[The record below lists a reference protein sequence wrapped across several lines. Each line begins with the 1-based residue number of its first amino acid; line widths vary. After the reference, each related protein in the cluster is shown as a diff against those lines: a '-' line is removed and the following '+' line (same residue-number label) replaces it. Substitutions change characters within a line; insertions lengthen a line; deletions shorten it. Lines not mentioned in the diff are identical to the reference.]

1 MACNLNSSQDFGV
14 SSHRVAAHPCAAA
27 PIRLIATPCRAQ
39 QDTRTTWRELASRD
53 ARGMPMPHQN
63 ARPRLIELLFLIV
76 VITLACAAQRAT
88 AASSSAINLT
98 DQPVVTGSGLAP
110 NILVAVD
117 NSGSMDFE
125 TLFPTDDGVLF
136 WDGYSRS
143 FWSNGGYVQNSNTG
157 YVYLFPNGYN
167 NCYGSNCTYRDRRI
181 YSAYLALPPIPA
193 FGFARDPEFNKAYF
207 NPATQYTPWV
217 NRDPSNPS
225 AAYYDPEIKSG
236 TIDLTQTKE
245 STANGE
251 KFDFQPGMVI
261 PAGTKYYH
269 TTQTTSSATY
279 YNICYNQWRGYA
291 YYATTTE
298 IYNRQCNYYGYTFY
312 AQKNIPTTSQSTG
325 FIADNSDHRV
335 SYATSY
341 GVAYFP
347 ATFYLKQSTPLPA
360 NFGWKTGAPKIQGQ
374 GPDGQSLYGYEIKPA
389 NFTSTAAYN
398 AAIQNFANWFTY
410 YRKRSLAIRG
420 GITRAFKQIGRVR
433 VGSCTIT
440 EAKNRLS
447 SMYNGSSYLT
457 MTSLPAVGDE
467 SGGVRRDFYESI
479 YGLDFSQALG
489 TPNRPA
495 LYYLGRELENNPNII
510 QSPCQRNYA
519 LLFTDGY
526 NNGTVS
532 RVGNVDGN
540 YGTGNHS
547 PIPDRYTNTMA
558 DIAMRFYKQLN
569 PPSNIGDAAVLP
581 LPKGCPGDES
591 VDCEQKPHMT
601 TFGITLGQSGYIF
614 GNSAYAAQNKDPYAN
629 PPPWY
634 LSSYSGNRYAPG
646 NLPTSG
652 PQEIDDLWHAAIDS
666 RGALLNASSPQ
677 ELAGKFTSAL
687 NQILGR
693 GETLTNATGNSTSL
707 TSNSVVFQ
715 TQYETTHWTGD
726 LIAFNAKTGSTAA
739 SDRLWSAASLL
750 TGVKGA
756 TTSDGRTIMTSL
768 RSNSST
774 TGGAVSGV
782 PFTSAG
788 LASAGI
794 PSLTPDAIAYLR
806 GHRDKEQTG
815 ASNDIANGRIYRNRG
830 DTVLG
835 DIINSVPTYVGTP
848 TPLRYAGTWHD
859 QLYPNQSMPENS
871 GQTYYNPSSSS
882 SFVSQQASREPM
894 VYVGANDGMLHGFDA
909 KTGAEK
915 LAYIPNTLLDSLAGG
930 ADPLT
935 SPSYAHRSFVDGQT
949 TAGPAYFNGKWHTML
964 VGGLRNGG
972 NTVYGLDITDPS
984 TFSESNAGSIVRWE
998 FKAPGL
1004 GKTFGKPSIVRLHN
1018 GEWAAIFANGYNS
1031 DNYGASLYIVDIA
1044 DGHEIAHLTTG
1055 ATPVN
1060 GAQGNG
1066 LATPFPVDID
1076 GDHVTDYVYAG
1087 DLYGNVW
1094 RFDLTSSNP
1103 GDWSVHKIF
1112 QAKASNGS
1120 IQPITTQVQ
1129 VAAHPNGI
1137 GYGVM
1142 VYFGTGQD
1150 IQPLNDNQSATPNSF
1165 YGVWDPEVIS
1175 YDPGTNNA
1183 PPRPDNWFVT
1193 RDQLVSQSV
1202 STISPGNGIAGLS
1215 YRTVTDNPVTYI
1227 DNNGKIADRGWA
1239 IDLPQDSGEAVLNPA
1254 SIVGDNVEF
1263 STTVINRQT
1272 CSLTSN
1278 GYFMAVSRV
1287 NGGPAANNIFDVNGD
1302 GVVNEQDASTPRV
1315 AGVGFGSKSGSPG
1328 RGASFNDL
1336 VHGTQVIKTPLTGGG
1351 TATITLARDFLNG
1364 RRSWHEIRR

>member
-1 MACNLNSSQDFGV
+1 M
-14 SSHRVAAHPCAAA
+14 
-27 PIRLIATPCRAQ
+27 
-39 QDTRTTWRELASRD
+39 
-53 ARGMPMPHQN
+53 
-63 ARPRLIELLFLIV
+63 
-76 VITLACAAQRAT
+76 
-88 AASSSAINLT
+88 
-98 DQPVVTGSGLAP
+98 
-110 NILVAVD
+110 
-117 NSGSMDFE
+117 
-125 TLFPTDDGVLF
+125 
-136 WDGYSRS
+136 
-143 FWSNGGYVQNSNTG
+143 
-157 YVYLFPNGYN
+157 
-167 NCYGSNCTYRDRRI
+167 
-181 YSAYLALPPIPA
+181 
-193 FGFARDPEFNKAYF
+193 
-207 NPATQYTPWV
+207 
-217 NRDPSNPS
+217 
-225 AAYYDPEIKSG
+225 
-236 TIDLTQTKE
+236 
-245 STANGE
+245 
-251 KFDFQPGMVI
+251 
-261 PAGTKYYH
+261 
-269 TTQTTSSATY
+269 
-279 YNICYNQWRGYA
+279 
-291 YYATTTE
+291 
-298 IYNRQCNYYGYTFY
+298 
-312 AQKNIPTTSQSTG
+312 
-325 FIADNSDHRV
+325 
-335 SYATSY
+335 
-341 GVAYFP
+341 
-347 ATFYLKQSTPLPA
+347 
-360 NFGWKTGAPKIQGQ
+360 
-374 GPDGQSLYGYEIKPA
+374 
-389 NFTSTAAYN
+389 
-398 AAIQNFANWFTY
+398 QNFANWFTY

-420 GITRAFKQIGRVR
+420 GITQAFKQIGRVR
-433 VGSCTIT
+433 VGTCTIT
-440 EAKNRLS
+440 EAQNRLS

-467 SGGVRRDFYESI
+467 SGGVRRNFYQSI
-479 YGLDFSQALG
+479 YGLDFSQARG

-532 RVGNVDGN
+532 GVGNVDGN

-547 PIPDRYTNTMA
+547 PIPDSYTNTMA

-569 PPSNIGDAAVLP
+569 PPSNIGNAAVLP

-634 LSSYSGNRYAPG
+634 LRSYSGTPYPAG

-756 TTSDGRTIMTSL
+756 TTSDGRTIVTSL

-794 PSLTPDAIAYLR
+794 SSLTPDAIAYLR

-815 ASNDIANGRIYRNRG
+815 ASNDVANGRIYRNRG

-835 DIINSVPTYVGTP
+835 DIINSVPTYVGSP

-882 SFVSQQASREPM
+882 SFVSQQASRAPM

-915 LAYIPNTLLDSLAGG
+915 LAYIPNTLLGSLAGG
-930 ADPLT
+930 NDPLT

-1103 GDWSVHKIF
+1103 SDWSDQKIF
-1112 QAKASNGS
+1112 QAKAADGS
-1120 IQPITTQVQ
+1120 VQPITTQVQ

-1150 IQPLNDNQSATPNSF
+1150 IQPLNNNQSATPNSF
-1165 YGVWDPEVIS
+1165 YGVWDPDVIS

-1202 STISPGNGIAGLS
+1202 NTISPSNGIAGLS

-1287 NGGPAANNIFDVNGD
+1287 NGGPAAKNIFDVNGD
-1302 GVVNEQDASTPRV
+1302 GVVNDQDASTPRV